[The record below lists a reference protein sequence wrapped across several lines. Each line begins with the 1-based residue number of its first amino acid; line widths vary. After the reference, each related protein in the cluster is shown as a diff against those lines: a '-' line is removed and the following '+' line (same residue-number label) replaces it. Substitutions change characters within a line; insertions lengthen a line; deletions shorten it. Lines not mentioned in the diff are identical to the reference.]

1 MLKKIFFIVLL
12 FNIINHCDYKP
23 VYSKQNKTNLK
34 FLISN
39 FTGDKEINNLIVSN
53 LKLNNRNDS
62 KKIINISF
70 DTIYSKNILAKN
82 ATGAV
87 TDYQS
92 NVKTTFIIENGNTSQ
107 SFLIKEK
114 FNFQKMNDKYE
125 ERNYEKNIKKNLA
138 NLISQKLILR
148 LAMIK

>member
-87 TDYQS
+87 TDYPVRAPVS
-92 NVKTTFIIENGNTSQ
+92 ALWLAPTS
-107 SFLIKEK
+107 SPPCACF
-114 FNFQKMNDKYE
+114 
-125 ERNYEKNIKKNLA
+125 A
-138 NLISQKLILR
+138 
-148 LAMIK
+148 APC